1 MTSHDVDT
9 RFSGRERRSR
19 VANLYLPLVAVCIDN
34 LNKLYAWLSDGE
46 SRIAGINPNDH
57 NSHILKE
64 ISGHLSSVS
73 VQCCLYSICWV
84 QEKPEE
90 MLFLLY

>member
-73 VQCCLYSICWV
+73 VALFLV
-84 QEKPEE
+84 QEKPKE
-90 MLFLLY
+90 MFFLLYAWK

>member
-1 MTSHDVDT
+1 MFHSIQAVNNVRNLMTSHDVDT

-19 VANLYLPLVAVCIDN
+19 VANLYLPLVAICIDN
-34 LNKLYAWLSDGE
+34 LNKLFAWLSDGE

-73 VQCCLYSICWV
+73 LALTVFRI
-84 QEKPEE
+84 
-90 MLFLLY
+90 